1 MISLEKLK
9 ITILIIFFI
18 SSYPLASEEFDGNTI
33 LATVNGKNITL
44 GHVIAAVA
52 KLPKEY
58 DDLDSNFLLE
68 GILDQIVK
76 QELIAQTLNGS
87 SDLTKA
93 SLENEIRSI
102 NARYAIEEK
111 MKDFPTPQ
119 MIENAY
125 EKTTLSMKNVE
136 EFNAS
141 HILVDTEKTALD
153 IIDLLNSGAEFSE
166 LARTKSTGPSSSN
179 DGKLGWFGLGQM
191 VPEFETAVIVL
202 EVGRISQ
209 PVKTQFGWHII
220 KLNDRRLK
228 PIPSKAEL
236 EPELIQKLNQ
246 GRVDQ
251 LIRDQTKASSIKY
264 FDEIKDSNIIRDIKI
279 LK

>member
-1 MISLEKLK
+1 MISLKKLK

-18 SSYPLASEEFDGNTI
+18 SSYPLASKEFDGNTI
-33 LATVNGKNITL
+33 LAEVNGKNITL

-102 NARYAIEEK
+102 KARYAIEEK
-111 MKDFPTPQ
+111 MKDFPTSQ

-228 PIPSKAEL
+228 PVPSKEEL
-236 EPELIQKLNQ
+236 QPELIQKLNQ
-246 GRVDQ
+246 ERVDQ
-251 LIRDQTKASSIKY
+251 LITDQTKTSSIKY
-264 FDEIKDSNIIRDIKI
+264 FDEITDSNIIRDIKI